1 MEEILHQLIGYPIIY
16 RVLYIPGGA
25 GFLPSTVYI
34 AVFVFLLCVVNWVYR
49 PTHSQMIIC
58 LFLESV
64 PDRSSVY
71 FLGLRWLYNLLFV
84 RKHGFDVV
92 ETHQFFYQ
100 HIAHKSFF
108 SLTKRLCFE
117 MMPTNL
123 LHILSIINIQMHHG
137 LQVFFCISFVFSY

>member
-1 MEEILHQLIGYPIIY
+1 
-16 RVLYIPGGA
+16 
-25 GFLPSTVYI
+25 
-34 AVFVFLLCVVNWVYR
+34 
-49 PTHSQMIIC
+49 MIIC

-92 ETHQFFYQ
+92 ETHQFVYQ

-137 LQVFFCISFVFSY
+137 LQVFFCISELCFLISCGGSRNHLKGGIWDVLKGRE